1 MNIEKHRAFI
11 DSLEGEKGLP
21 DKFYRLL
28 TPEVDV
34 WKEGDEVYLTNCW
47 SLCRF
52 KTDRFIYKGEKEF
65 VRIFH
70 GAHGWTDLVKNE
82 KVNYGP
88 ARRLIESRQI
98 PDLKEK
104 VKELMRDAMDAEY
117 EYCADGFLPRSGADR
132 YGFRAL
138 CAPDKGAEVKPTN
151 KAG

>member
-1 MNIEKHRAFI
+1 MNIEKHRAFL

-34 WKEGDEVYLTNCW
+34 WEEGDEVYLTNYW
-47 SLCRF
+47 APCRF

-98 PDLKEK
+98 PDLKER
-104 VKELMRDAMDAEY
+104 VKELVRNAMDVASNHDDKWN
-117 EYCADGFLPRSGADR
+117 YCTLVKELH
-132 YGFRAL
+132 AL
-138 CAPDKGAEVKPTN
+138 CAPEVKP
-151 KAG
+151 